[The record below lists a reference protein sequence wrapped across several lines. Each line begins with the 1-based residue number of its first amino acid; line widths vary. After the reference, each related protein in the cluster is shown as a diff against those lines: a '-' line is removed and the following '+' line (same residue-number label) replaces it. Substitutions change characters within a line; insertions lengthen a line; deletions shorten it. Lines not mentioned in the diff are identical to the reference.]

1 MSEKEKERGEERTE
15 KQHETWRGWREQR
28 QRKMGVKGESEM
40 ILVKEEESEIRRG
53 TRREKMEA
61 KNRGENTF
69 FSSTHLLFL
78 RLCWRR
84 GLYFDLAL
92 RFSPELTR

>member
-1 MSEKEKERGEERTE
+1 MSEKKKRGAERTE
-15 KQHETWRGWREQR
+15 KLHETWRGLREQR

-61 KNRGENTF
+61 KNRGEKTEGRGRMSF
-69 FSSTHLLFL
+69 FLNQASVSAPVLEKRSLF
-78 RLCWRR
+78 
-84 GLYFDLAL
+84 
-92 RFSPELTR
+92 